1 MSKSSYPLKLPHSV
15 KAAAERLA
23 KEDGVSLNQ
32 FIATAVAEKIGT
44 LNTVDLFLAQRS
56 GKHVPADLIPFL
68 NNAPDVD
75 PAAGDERGDG

>member
-44 LNTVDLFLAQRS
+44 LNTVDLFLVQRS
-56 GKHVPADLIPFL
+56 DKQVPADLIPFL

-75 PAAGDERGDG
+75 PVAGDERGDG

>member
-56 GKHVPADLIPFL
+56 GKQVPADLIPFL

-75 PAAGDERGDG
+75 PVAGDE

>member
-23 KEDGVSLNQ
+23 KADGVLLNQ
-32 FIATAVAEKIGT
+32 FIAAAVAEKIGT

-56 GKHVPADLIPFL
+56 GGQVPADMMPFL
-68 NNAPDVD
+68 TNAPDVD
-75 PAAGDERGDG
+75 PVAGDERGDG

>member
-44 LNTVDLFLAQRS
+44 LNTVDLFFAQRS
-56 GKHVPADLIPFL
+56 DKQVPADLIPFL

-75 PAAGDERGDG
+75 PVAGDERGDG